1 MKRLWAFL
9 TIMLL
14 PMCTPVHAQGMQT
27 NFYGKPVMCGSP
39 EEQIAMWQQL
49 KDDNFMP
56 LIGFR
61 GNSFLQDG
69 QKFEVDYFVMYD
81 PEGEKIAIMER
92 QASGFQCVIAGG
104 TGNVTFD
111 PDEMRDIIGWEIL
124 D

>member
-1 MKRLWAFL
+1 MKQIWACL

-14 PMCTPVHAQGMQT
+14 PMCTPVHADTQT
-27 NFYGKPVMCGSP
+27 NFYGKPVLCGTP
-39 EEQIAMWQQL
+39 EQQIEMWQQL
-49 KDDNFMP
+49 KNDNFMP

-69 QKFEVDYFVMYD
+69 KKFEVDYFVMYD
-81 PEGEKIAIMER
+81 PDSEKIAIMER
-92 QASGFQCVIAGG
+92 QPSGFQCVIAGG
-104 TGNVTFD
+104 SGNVTFD